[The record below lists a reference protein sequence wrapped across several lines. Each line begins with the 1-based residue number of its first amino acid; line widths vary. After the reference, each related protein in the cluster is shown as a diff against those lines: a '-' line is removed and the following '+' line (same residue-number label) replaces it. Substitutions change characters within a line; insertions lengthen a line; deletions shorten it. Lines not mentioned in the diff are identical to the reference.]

1 MAKKKINTNIQM
13 PQYDDFF
20 EAPSILPGQNNSLG
34 SAMAPKFQGYN
45 TGINQSKYDSNFN
58 WNAQTDYDDIHGSI
72 NEHRAQTQPWYDK
85 AGAGLARVGAKIL
98 TETAKLPGYVGGAI
112 AAPFAPDGEGFE
124 TAFNNQWIKSINEN
138 AEAFNNEYLPVYV
151 KKAVK
156 EGNLWDN
163 ISSIDFWATEGAD
176 GIGFIASMLV
186 PGAIFKSLGLGSKAM
201 GATTKAMAFA
211 KGEQSVANSVRTLSK
226 LGINANKFDI
236 AGTAMVNTYIESAA
250 EAGGAMQGMDD
261 QKDIIIDGYLKQ
273 GLSLEAAEKQFTDQ
287 KARLGRDIFVSNV
300 GILAIP
306 NLIQSKMI
314 WGKAVNKLAKV
325 DNPSLLTKAG
335 NRGKNILGAT
345 ASEGFLEEA
354 GQSTVEH
361 MFGEKAKRGEL
372 KEGFFGTSK
381 DFNIG
386 ELGEAYLD
394 TISSTDGQKAMFLGA
409 FLGGGMSTYQ
419 GAKQDISDRK
429 ESSSIRD
436 WVKGNDFNFNDIL
449 EEDTYLRDKQ
459 GNIQYHPNNEPIQ
472 DKVKV
477 IKKLKALQA
486 TEDLNNEYEEAV
498 NNGDYK
504 TAESIQKKAEN
515 QFILPFVRRGEA
527 GIQAL
532 RENLEQTIKSE
543 DIQSS
548 NQNRQAENKVRD
560 LISRAE
566 VMQKKYQTYQDF
578 SRDLVVLENENAT
591 DEQKI
596 AFYNKLADDYVNEE
610 GNRYEAKK
618 TLEKLN
624 KQKSELLSELGDNP
638 NIKTNE
644 IIDENTQ
651 DDAFKY
657 RFEEDPRVVK
667 INNEIE
673 EASKEIDRID
683 NKINKDLW
691 NKEEVNKAFNEHV
704 NQYKKLSAI
713 MEVVENEEQYN
724 EVLDTIDSIT
734 EKEELLKY
742 VQSLPKN
749 ISSNMVVFE
758 KMQDKL
764 KDINNTELQKQ
775 QIVEELKKQ
784 EDAQKFQEDTDFG
797 TTSTPTTTTKAGETT
812 TVAGLGTVQSS
823 NVAEVNKDDEIED
836 LSASTLQL
844 LNKNNPITKDKNQ
857 GAARVVSTNQETGK
871 PLKGLEDFVKYEKEP
886 RDKTKDKVSFEL
898 GDIDP
903 KNLSFT
909 SNEIFKRLKKGEA
922 LTEDEIK
929 LLEEQ
934 LPIKVKFKNGN
945 TEAYSFIDSM
955 NHPNPEIVARETLPL
970 RKAIVKA
977 LIDNKGSFEGIEGKI
992 DKQFTGTLKIGE
1004 QGSNILE
1011 LDVFKG
1017 MTESEKINYFKKN
1030 TVYVSNKGETKY
1042 TYQDKLDDSS
1052 PLGATHRGEVFLKIP
1067 MLNGKDFYLKLNT
1080 SRLSYDKAKATF
1092 ELIKLHSN
1100 IITDSKSENESV
1112 SNQAKNFG
1120 YIQIKEL
1127 IENDERFSIL
1137 KPELELLE
1145 KTGDEVDI
1153 SVERLINVLVYSQ
1166 NTNAKTKLTID
1177 ENGVLTLGELL
1188 TKVNQDIPSDIGT
1201 YVYGTDTLNG
1211 LTDIQ
1216 QEAIVN
1222 YLMYKRHNVLITK
1235 DDTLAF
1241 NNDEYIKYLLN
1252 PKYSI
1257 LSTNAVVNEP
1267 TFQGYSNIYLNQ
1279 AVTNSNKVQPKE
1291 VPSEKVE
1298 EMDSQAL
1305 LDSLNGNYGSAPI
1318 ENKTEVKK
1326 ENIQTIEY
1334 KNNKYI
1340 VNTEKGTILNEK
1352 TNKTIS
1358 GTSIIGKK
1366 VLDLVNWDD
1375 LENEQQS
1382 VVNNVVETKTN
1393 SKLSYAEIFNKS
1405 TNQEQMLEEAITKSG
1420 MLIENLTDFGVNDFV
1435 KMMEMLE
1442 KLKKTNEINKICGK

>member
-13 PQYDDFF
+13 PEYDDFF
-20 EAPSILPGQNNSLG
+20 DAPSTLPGQNNSLG

-58 WNAQTDYDDIHGSI
+58 WNAQANYNDIQGSI

-151 KKAVK
+151 KKAV
-156 EGNLWDN
+156 ETGNLWDN

-186 PGAIFKSLGLGSKAM
+186 PGAIFKSLNIGSKAM
-201 GATTKAMAFA
+201 GISSSLASKAG
-211 KGEQSVANSVRTLSK
+211 KIKQLNSVVNKVSK

-236 AGTAMVNTYIESAA
+236 AGTAIANTYIESAA
-250 EAGGAMQGMDD
+250 EAGSAMENFDK
-261 QKDIIIDGYLKQ
+261 QKDTIIDGYLKQ
-273 GLSLEAAEKQFTDQ
+273 GLSLEEAEKQFVDQ

-335 NRGKNILGAT
+335 NRTKDVLGAI

-354 GQSTVEH
+354 GQSTVET
-361 MFGEKAKRGEL
+361 MFSEKAKKGEL
-372 KEGFFGTSK
+372 KEGFFGTAKS
-381 DFNIG
+381 FNIG

-409 FLGGGMSTYQ
+409 FLGGGMSAYQ

-429 ESSSIRD
+429 NSASIQD
-436 WVKGNDFNFNDIL
+436 WVKGNNFNFNDIL
-449 EEDTYLRDKQ
+449 EEDTYLRDEQ
-459 GNIQYHPNNEPIQ
+459 GNIQYHPNNEPMQ

-477 IKKLKALQA
+477 IKRLKALQA
-486 TEDLNNEYEEAV
+486 TEDLNNEYEKAV

-504 TAESIQKKAEN
+504 TAEAIQKKAEN
-515 QFILPFVRRGEA
+515 QFLLPFVRRGEA

-548 NQNRQAENKVRD
+548 NENKQAENKVKD

-596 AFYNKLADDYVNEE
+596 AFYNKLADDYVREE

-618 TLEKLN
+618 TLQKLN
-624 KQKSELLSELGDNP
+624 KQKSELISELGDNP

-644 IIDENTQ
+644 IIDENAQ

-657 RFEEDPRVVK
+657 KFEEDPRIVK

-673 EASKEIDRID
+673 EVSKEIDRID
-683 NKINKDLW
+683 KKINEDIWDNKTVNEAFEKDI
-691 NKEEVNKAFNEHV
+691 K
-704 NQYKKLSAI
+704 QYEKLSEI
-713 MEVVENEEQYN
+713 MEVLENEEQYN

-749 ISSNMVVFE
+749 IASNLVVFE

-764 KDINNTELQKQ
+764 KDINNAELQKQ
-775 QIVEELKKQ
+775 QIIEELKKQ
-784 EDAQKFQEDTDFG
+784 EDAQKFQEDSDFG

-823 NVAEVNKDDEIED
+823 SVAEVNKNDEIED
-836 LSASTLQL
+836 LSVNEIP
-844 LNKNNPITKDKNQ
+844 LNENTNPSNSDKNQ
-857 GAARVVSTNQETGK
+857 GAAKVVSTNQKTGK
-871 PLKGLEDFVKYEKEP
+871 PLEGLEDFVKYEKET
-886 RDKTKDKVSFEL
+886 RDKTKDEVTFDL
-898 GDIDP
+898 GDKFTNDDSITAKSIIESL
-903 KNLSFT
+903 KNKSF
-909 SNEIFKRLKKGEA
+909 FKQDDKIKNFQ
-922 LTEDEIK
+922 IK
-929 LLEEQ
+929 LLEDF
-934 LPIKVKFKNGN
+934 LPIKVKFKSKEKEAFSYIQAL
-945 TEAYSFIDSM
+945 TEDIKNEKDSITAFD
-955 NHPNPEIVARETLPL
+955 NETRPL
-970 RKAIVKA
+970 RKAIINA
-977 LIDNKGSFEGIEGKI
+977 LIDNKGDFNGIEGKI

-1030 TVYVSNKGETKY
+1030 TVYVSNKNVTKH
-1042 TYQDKLDDSS
+1042 TYQDKEDIDS
-1052 PLGATHRGEVFLKIP
+1052 PLSARHRGEVFLKIP
-1067 MLNGKDFYLKLNT
+1067 MINDKMFYLKLNT

-1092 ELIKLHSN
+1092 ELIKLYSN

-1127 IENDERFSIL
+1127 IENDERFLTL

-1153 SVERLINVLVYSQ
+1153 SLEKLINVLVYSQ

-1177 ENGVLTLGELL
+1177 KNGVLTLGELL
-1188 TKVNQDIPSDIGT
+1188 TKVNKDIPSDIGT

-1235 DDTLAF
+1235 DDILAF
-1241 NNDEYIKYLLN
+1241 NNDEYIKYLLGISN
-1252 PKYSI
+1252 TPKFDEFFGTPQYPI

-1291 VPSEKVE
+1291 VPSEKVDVDNVE
-1298 EMDSQAL
+1298 DFLA
-1305 LDSLNGNYGSAPI
+1305 SLTYGGETVTETKP
-1318 ENKTEVKK
+1318 EVKTE
-1326 ENIQTIEY
+1326 N
-1334 KNNKYI
+1334 I
-1340 VNTEKGTILNEK
+1340 VNT
-1352 TNKTIS
+1352 
-1358 GTSIIGKK
+1358 
-1366 VLDLVNWDD
+1366 
-1375 LENEQQS
+1375 
-1382 VVNNVVETKTN
+1382 VVETKTN
-1393 SKLSYAEIFNKS
+1393 SNSSYAEIFNKS
-1405 TNQEQMLEEAITKSG
+1405 NNKDQMLQEALDKSG